1 MFSFFKGLDKI
12 QSIEFALQ
20 QTKNYAL
27 HLAVWGDFN
36 SVEHTFRK
44 TMQIAWSMDRPFSA
58 STLTTMQNHF
68 CPIMVRALG

>member
-12 QSIEFALQ
+12 QSIEFALK

-44 TMQIAWSMDRPFSA
+44 TMQIAWSM
-58 STLTTMQNHF
+58 N
-68 CPIMVRALG
+68 